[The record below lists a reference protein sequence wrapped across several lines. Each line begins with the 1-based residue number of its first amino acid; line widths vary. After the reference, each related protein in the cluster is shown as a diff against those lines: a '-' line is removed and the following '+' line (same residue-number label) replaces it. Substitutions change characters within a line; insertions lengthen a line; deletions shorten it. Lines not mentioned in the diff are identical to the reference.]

1 MFGQDDPFA
10 AYQQAAT
17 HAKAASANPHQLVLM
32 LIDGLLDEISR
43 VEGHMVARQLDRK
56 GQSISRCL
64 DILGGLDS
72 ALDME
77 QGGELALNL
86 HKLYDYCGQRLFEAS
101 VSNRVEGLKEVRNII
116 GELRIGWEGMARHQ
130 NR

>member
-1 MFGQDDPFA
+1 
-10 AYQQAAT
+10 
-17 HAKAASANPHQLVLM
+17 M
-32 LIDGLLDEISR
+32 L
-43 VEGHMVARQLDRK
+43 ARQLDRK

-86 HKLYDYCGQRLFEAS
+86 HKLYDYCGQRLFEVS
-101 VSNRVEGLKEVRNII
+101 VSNRVEGLQEVRNII